1 MHLDGAGWLQR
12 SGYAENGDALL
23 DVGCDQALL
32 SKILAKR
39 KIYSIASDLRPNIIE
54 NAKKNLTPLEKEY
67 ITFSVSNGVPTI
79 LNEEYTLVLSGMGAH
94 TILDILKNSNYR
106 FNKIIT
112 ISNNNNDILR
122 TEMSKL
128 NYYVLEEEI
137 IKEKG
142 KYYNL
147 IVFDNVKRHYS
158 KEQILVGINHNKK
171 ELLKEKNEYLI
182 KKYTS
187 ILNNANN
194 EKLIDIVNTLKDY
207 KY

>member
-1 MHLDGAGWLQR
+1 MTRLEKISSYISDN
-12 SGYAENGDALL
+12 EKVL

-67 ITFSVSNGVPTI
+67 ITFSVSDGVPTI

-94 TILDILKNSNYR
+94 TILNILKNSNYR
-106 FNKIIT
+106 FNKVIT

-142 KYYNL
+142 KFYNL
-147 IVFDNVKRHYS
+147 IVFDNVKRDYS
-158 KEQILVGINHNKK
+158 KEQILVGINHKNK

>member
-1 MHLDGAGWLQR
+1 MTRLEKISSYISDN
-12 SGYAENGDALL
+12 EKVL

-142 KYYNL
+142 KFYNL
-147 IVFDNVKRHYS
+147 IVFDNVKRDYS
-158 KEQILVGINHNKK
+158 KEQILVGINHKNK
-171 ELLKEKNEYLI
+171 ELLKEKNDYLI

-194 EKLIDIVNTLKDY
+194 EKLIDIVNTLKNY
-207 KY
+207 TY

>member
-1 MHLDGAGWLQR
+1 LTRLEKISSYISDN
-12 SGYAENGDALL
+12 EKVL

-142 KYYNL
+142 KFYNL
-147 IVFDNVKRHYS
+147 IVFDNVKRDYS
-158 KEQILVGINHNKK
+158 KEQILVGINHKNK
-171 ELLKEKNEYLI
+171 ELLKEKNDYLI
-182 KKYTS
+182 KKYIS

>member
-1 MHLDGAGWLQR
+1 MTRLEKISSYISDN
-12 SGYAENGDALL
+12 EKVL

-67 ITFSVSNGVPTI
+67 ITFSVNDGVPTI
-79 LNEEYTLVLSGMGAH
+79 LNEEYTLVLSGMGAY

-142 KYYNL
+142 KFYNL
-147 IVFDNVKRHYS
+147 IVFDNVKRDYS
-158 KEQILVGINHNKK
+158 KEQILVGINHKNK

>member
-1 MHLDGAGWLQR
+1 MTRLEKISSYIRDN
-12 SGYAENGDALL
+12 EKVL

-112 ISNNNNDILR
+112 ISNNNHDILR

-142 KYYNL
+142 KFYNL
-147 IVFDNVKRHYS
+147 IVFDNVKRDYS
-158 KEQILVGINHNKK
+158 KEQILVGINHKNK

-187 ILNNANN
+187 ILNIANN

>member
-1 MHLDGAGWLQR
+1 MTRLEKISSYISDN
-12 SGYAENGDALL
+12 EKVL

-142 KYYNL
+142 KFYNL
-147 IVFDNVKRHYS
+147 IVFDNVKRDYS
-158 KEQILVGINHNKK
+158 KEQILVGINHKNK
-171 ELLKEKNEYLI
+171 ELLKEKNDYLI

-194 EKLIDIVNTLKDY
+194 EKLIDIVNTLKNY
-207 KY
+207 K

>member
-1 MHLDGAGWLQR
+1 LTRLEKISSYISDN
-12 SGYAENGDALL
+12 EKVL

-112 ISNNNNDILR
+112 ISNNNHDILR

-142 KYYNL
+142 KFYNL
-147 IVFDNVKRHYS
+147 IVFDNVKRDYS
-158 KEQILVGINHNKK
+158 KEQILVGINHKNK

-187 ILNNANN
+187 ILNIANN

>member
-1 MHLDGAGWLQR
+1 MTRLEKISSYISDN
-12 SGYAENGDALL
+12 EKVL

-54 NAKKNLTPLEKEY
+54 NTKKNLTPLEKEY

-112 ISNNNNDILR
+112 ISNNNHDILR

-142 KYYNL
+142 KFYNL
-147 IVFDNVKRHYS
+147 IVFDNVKRDYS
-158 KEQILVGINHNKK
+158 KEQILVGINHKNK

-187 ILNNANN
+187 ILNIANN

>member
-1 MHLDGAGWLQR
+1 MTRLEKISSYISDN
-12 SGYAENGDALL
+12 EKVL

-142 KYYNL
+142 KIYNL
-147 IVFDNVKRHYS
+147 IVFDNVKRDYS
-158 KEQILVGINHNKK
+158 KEQILVGINHKNK
-171 ELLKEKNEYLI
+171 ELLKEKNDYLI

-194 EKLIDIVNTLKDY
+194 EKLIDIVNTLKNY

>member
-1 MHLDGAGWLQR
+1 MTRLEKISSYISDN
-12 SGYAENGDALL
+12 EKVL

-142 KYYNL
+142 KFYNL
-147 IVFDNVKRHYS
+147 LVFDNVKRDYS
-158 KEQILVGINHNKK
+158 KEQILVGINHKNK
-171 ELLKEKNEYLI
+171 ELLKEKNDYLI

-194 EKLIDIVNTLKDY
+194 EKLIDIVNTLKNY

>member
-1 MHLDGAGWLQR
+1 MTRLEKISSYISDN
-12 SGYAENGDALL
+12 EKVL

-112 ISNNNNDILR
+112 ISNNNNDMLR

-142 KYYNL
+142 KFYNL
-147 IVFDNVKRHYS
+147 IVFDNVKRDYS
-158 KEQILVGINHNKK
+158 KEQILVGINHKNK

-187 ILNNANN
+187 ILNIANN

>member
-1 MHLDGAGWLQR
+1 MTRLEKISSYISDN
-12 SGYAENGDALL
+12 EKVL

-122 TEMSKL
+122 IEMSKL

-142 KYYNL
+142 KFYNL
-147 IVFDNVKRHYS
+147 IVFDNVKRDYS
-158 KEQILVGINHNKK
+158 KEQILVGINHKNK

>member
-1 MHLDGAGWLQR
+1 MTRLEKISSYISDN
-12 SGYAENGDALL
+12 EKVL

-67 ITFSVSNGVPTI
+67 ITFSVSNGVPAI

-112 ISNNNNDILR
+112 ISNNNHDILR

-142 KYYNL
+142 KFYNL
-147 IVFDNVKRHYS
+147 IVFDNVKRDYS
-158 KEQILVGINHNKK
+158 KEQILVGINHKNK

-187 ILNNANN
+187 ILNIANN

>member
-1 MHLDGAGWLQR
+1 MTRLEKISSYISDN
-12 SGYAENGDALL
+12 EKVL

-67 ITFSVSNGVPTI
+67 ITFSVSDGVPNS
-79 LNEEYTLVLSGMGAH
+79 LNEEYTLVLSGMGAY

-112 ISNNNNDILR
+112 ISNNNHDILR
-122 TEMSKL
+122 IEMSKL

-147 IVFDNVKRHYS
+147 IVFDNIKREYS
-158 KEQILVGINHNKK
+158 KEDILVGINHKNI

>member
-1 MHLDGAGWLQR
+1 MTRLEKISSYISDN
-12 SGYAENGDALL
+12 EKVL

-142 KYYNL
+142 K
-147 IVFDNVKRHYS
+147 F
-158 KEQILVGINHNKK
+158 
-171 ELLKEKNEYLI
+171 
-182 KKYTS
+182 
-187 ILNNANN
+187 
-194 EKLIDIVNTLKDY
+194 
-207 KY
+207 

>member
-1 MHLDGAGWLQR
+1 MTRLEKISSYISDN
-12 SGYAENGDALL
+12 EKVL

-67 ITFSVSNGVPTI
+67 ITFSVSDGVPTI

-142 KYYNL
+142 KFYNL
-147 IVFDNVKRHYS
+147 IVFDNVKRDYS
-158 KEQILVGINHNKK
+158 KEQILVGINHKNK

-187 ILNNANN
+187 ILNIANN
-194 EKLIDIVNTLKDY
+194 EKLIDIVNTLKNY

>member
-1 MHLDGAGWLQR
+1 LTRLEKISSYISDN
-12 SGYAENGDALL
+12 EKVL

-67 ITFSVSNGVPTI
+67 ITFSVSDGVPTI

-142 KYYNL
+142 KFYNL
-147 IVFDNVKRHYS
+147 IVFDNVKRDYS
-158 KEQILVGINHNKK
+158 KEQILVGINHKNK
-171 ELLKEKNEYLI
+171 ELLKEKNDYLI

>member
-1 MHLDGAGWLQR
+1 MTRLEKISSYISDN
-12 SGYAENGDALL
+12 EKVL

-112 ISNNNNDILR
+112 ISNNNHDILR

-137 IKEKG
+137 MKEKG
-142 KYYNL
+142 KFYNL
-147 IVFDNVKRHYS
+147 IVFDNVKRDYS
-158 KEQILVGINHNKK
+158 KEQILVGINHKNK
-171 ELLKEKNEYLI
+171 ELLKEKNDYLI

-187 ILNNANN
+187 ILNIANN

>member
-1 MHLDGAGWLQR
+1 MTRLEKISSYISDN
-12 SGYAENGDALL
+12 EKVL

-67 ITFSVSNGVPTI
+67 ITFSVSNGVPAI

-142 KYYNL
+142 KFYNL
-147 IVFDNVKRHYS
+147 IVFDNVKRDYS
-158 KEQILVGINHNKK
+158 KEQILVGINHKNK

-187 ILNNANN
+187 ILNIANN

>member
-1 MHLDGAGWLQR
+1 MTRLEKISSYISDNEKVLDI
-12 SGYAENGDALL
+12 
-23 DVGCDQALL
+23 GCDQALL

-142 KYYNL
+142 KFYNL
-147 IVFDNVKRHYS
+147 IVFDNVKRDYS
-158 KEQILVGINHNKK
+158 KEQILVGINHKNK
-171 ELLKEKNEYLI
+171 ELLKEKNDYLI

>member
-1 MHLDGAGWLQR
+1 MTRLEKISSYISDN
-12 SGYAENGDALL
+12 EKVL

-142 KYYNL
+142 KFYNL
-147 IVFDNVKRHYS
+147 IVFDNVKRDYS
-158 KEQILVGINHNKK
+158 KEQILVGINHKNK
-171 ELLKEKNEYLI
+171 ELLKEKNDYLI

>member
-1 MHLDGAGWLQR
+1 MTRLEKISSYISDN
-12 SGYAENGDALL
+12 EKVL

-79 LNEEYTLVLSGMGAH
+79 LNKEYTLVLSGMGAH

-142 KYYNL
+142 KFYNL
-147 IVFDNVKRHYS
+147 IVFDNVKRDYS
-158 KEQILVGINHNKK
+158 KEQILVGINHKNK
-171 ELLKEKNEYLI
+171 ELLKEKNDYLI

>member
-1 MHLDGAGWLQR
+1 MTRLEKISSYISDN
-12 SGYAENGDALL
+12 EKVL

-67 ITFSVSNGVPTI
+67 ITFSVSNGVPAI

-112 ISNNNNDILR
+112 ISNNNHDILR

-142 KYYNL
+142 KFYNL
-147 IVFDNVKRHYS
+147 IVFDNVKRDYS
-158 KEQILVGINHNKK
+158 KEQILVGINHKNK
-171 ELLKEKNEYLI
+171 ELLKEKNDYLI

-187 ILNNANN
+187 ILNIANN

>member
-1 MHLDGAGWLQR
+1 MTRLEKISSYISDN
-12 SGYAENGDALL
+12 EKVL

-67 ITFSVSNGVPTI
+67 ITFSVSNGVPAI

-142 KYYNL
+142 KFYNL
-147 IVFDNVKRHYS
+147 IVFDNVKRDYS
-158 KEQILVGINHNKK
+158 KEQILVGINHKNK
-171 ELLKEKNEYLI
+171 ELLKEKNDYLI

>member
-1 MHLDGAGWLQR
+1 MTRLEKISSYISDN
-12 SGYAENGDALL
+12 EKVL

-79 LNEEYTLVLSGMGAH
+79 LNEEYTLVFSGMGAH

-142 KYYNL
+142 KFYNL
-147 IVFDNVKRHYS
+147 IVFDNVKRDYS
-158 KEQILVGINHNKK
+158 KEQILVGINHKNK
-171 ELLKEKNEYLI
+171 ELLKEKNDYLI

-187 ILNNANN
+187 ILNIANN

>member
-1 MHLDGAGWLQR
+1 MNRLKCISSYISDN
-12 SGYAENGDALL
+12 EKVL

-112 ISNNNNDILR
+112 ISNNNHDILR

-142 KYYNL
+142 KFYNL
-147 IVFDNVKRHYS
+147 IVFDNVKRDYS
-158 KEQILVGINHNKK
+158 KEQILVGINHKNK
-171 ELLKEKNEYLI
+171 ELLKEKNDYLI

-194 EKLIDIVNTLKDY
+194 EKLIDIVNTLKNY

>member
-1 MHLDGAGWLQR
+1 MTRLEKISSYISDN
-12 SGYAENGDALL
+12 EKVL

-67 ITFSVSNGVPTI
+67 ITFSVNDGVPTI

-94 TILDILKNSNYR
+94 TILDLLKNSNYR

-142 KYYNL
+142 KFYNL
-147 IVFDNVKRHYS
+147 IVFDNVKRDYS
-158 KEQILVGINHNKK
+158 KEQILVGINHKNK
-171 ELLKEKNEYLI
+171 ELLKEKNDYLI

-187 ILNNANN
+187 ILNIANN
-194 EKLIDIVNTLKDY
+194 EKLIDIVNTLKNY

>member
-1 MHLDGAGWLQR
+1 MTRLEKISSYISDN
-12 SGYAENGDALL
+12 EKVL

-54 NAKKNLTPLEKEY
+54 NAKKNLTPLEKKY

-142 KYYNL
+142 KFYNL
-147 IVFDNVKRHYS
+147 IVFDNVKRDYT
-158 KEQILVGINHNKK
+158 KEEILVGINHKNK

>member
-1 MHLDGAGWLQR
+1 MTRLEKISSYISDN
-12 SGYAENGDALL
+12 EKVL

-106 FNKIIT
+106 FKKIIT

-137 IKEKG
+137 MKEKG
-142 KYYNL
+142 KFYNL
-147 IVFDNVKRHYS
+147 IVFDNVKRDYS
-158 KEQILVGINHNKK
+158 KEQILVGINHKNK
-171 ELLKEKNEYLI
+171 ELLKEKNDYLI

-187 ILNNANN
+187 ILNIANN
-194 EKLIDIVNTLKDY
+194 EKLIDIVNTLKNY

>member
-1 MHLDGAGWLQR
+1 MTRLEKISSYISDN
-12 SGYAENGDALL
+12 EKVL

-54 NAKKNLTPLEKEY
+54 NAKNNLTPLEKEY

-106 FNKIIT
+106 FKKIIT

-142 KYYNL
+142 KFYNL
-147 IVFDNVKRHYS
+147 IVFDNVKRDYS
-158 KEQILVGINHNKK
+158 KEQILVGINHKNK
-171 ELLKEKNEYLI
+171 ELLKEKNDYLI

-187 ILNNANN
+187 ILNIANN

>member
-1 MHLDGAGWLQR
+1 LTRLEKISSYISDN
-12 SGYAENGDALL
+12 EKVL

-142 KYYNL
+142 KFYNL
-147 IVFDNVKRHYS
+147 IVFDNVKRDYS
-158 KEQILVGINHNKK
+158 KEQILVGINHKNK

-187 ILNNANN
+187 ILNIANN

>member
-1 MHLDGAGWLQR
+1 MTRLEKISSYISDN
-12 SGYAENGDALL
+12 EKVL

-67 ITFSVSNGVPTI
+67 ITFSVSDGVPTI
-79 LNEEYTLVLSGMGAH
+79 LNEKYTLVLSGMGAH

-112 ISNNNNDILR
+112 ISNNNHDILR

-142 KYYNL
+142 KFYNL
-147 IVFDNVKRHYS
+147 IVFDNVKRDYS
-158 KEQILVGINHNKK
+158 KEQILVGINHKNK

-187 ILNNANN
+187 ILNIANN

>member
-1 MHLDGAGWLQR
+1 MTRLEKISSYISDN
-12 SGYAENGDALL
+12 EKVL

-142 KYYNL
+142 KFYNL
-147 IVFDNVKRHYS
+147 IVFDNVKRDYS
-158 KEQILVGINHNKK
+158 KEQILVGINHKNK

-182 KKYTS
+182 KKYTR

>member
-1 MHLDGAGWLQR
+1 MTRLEKISSYISDN
-12 SGYAENGDALL
+12 EKVL

-142 KYYNL
+142 KFYNL
-147 IVFDNVKRHYS
+147 IVFDNVKRNYS
-158 KEQILVGINHNKK
+158 KEQILVGINHKNK

-187 ILNNANN
+187 ILNIANN

>member
-1 MHLDGAGWLQR
+1 MTRLEKISSYISDN
-12 SGYAENGDALL
+12 EKVL

-142 KYYNL
+142 KFYNL
-147 IVFDNVKRHYS
+147 IVFDNVKRDYS
-158 KEQILVGINHNKK
+158 KEQILVGINHKNK

-194 EKLIDIVNTLKDY
+194 EKLIDIVNTLKNY

>member
-1 MHLDGAGWLQR
+1 MTRLEKISSYISDN
-12 SGYAENGDALL
+12 EKVL

-137 IKEKG
+137 MKEKG
-142 KYYNL
+142 KFYNL
-147 IVFDNVKRHYS
+147 IVFDNVKRDYS
-158 KEQILVGINHNKK
+158 KEQILVGINHKNK
-171 ELLKEKNEYLI
+171 ELLKEKNDYLI

-187 ILNNANN
+187 ILNIANN